1 MTQPAAPAIRDPLL
15 TQLRK
20 FLVETNAMALAL
32 GVVIGGAVSKLIST
46 LVSGLIMPI
55 VTLAIP
61 GGEWRAWAIPLG
73 SQKIAIGE
81 VLGATVDF
89 VVIAFVV
96 FFMASKL
103 FRIEVKK

>member
-1 MTQPAAPAIRDPLL
+1 MADSFIS
-15 TQLRK
+15 QLRK

-61 GGEWRAWAIPLG
+61 GGEWRAWGIAIG
-73 SQKIAIGE
+73 SQRIAIGE

-89 VVIAFVV
+89 LVITVVV
-96 FFMASKL
+96 FFMAQKI
-103 FRIEVKK
+103 FKVEVKK